1 MEQKNKSESRQF
13 ERCVR
18 CVKETEYTTDD
29 PITIRYHYVD
39 GAGQLCKECYAKL
52 AKLND
57 RKESNK
63 VVPVSNEKNGD

>member
-18 CVKETEYTTDD
+18 CGKETEYTTDD

-39 GAGQLCKECYAKL
+39 GAGQLCKECYEKI
-52 AKLND
+52 D
-57 RKESNK
+57 SRKEAGY
-63 VVPVSNEKNGD
+63 EDKNIHTV